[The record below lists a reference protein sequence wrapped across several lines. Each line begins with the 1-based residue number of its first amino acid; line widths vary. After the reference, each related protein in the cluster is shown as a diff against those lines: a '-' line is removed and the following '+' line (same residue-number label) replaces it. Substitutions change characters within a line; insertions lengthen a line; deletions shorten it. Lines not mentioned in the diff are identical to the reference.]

1 MVAGRNTGPETEE
14 EAMSDKI
21 WVVYTIIEKP
31 GFDKSFWVR
40 IGRAFVNRDGSYN
53 LMLDAL
59 PITGKLHLRQEVP
72 RWNSRSEE
80 RPAEEEQSV
89 AL

>member
-1 MVAGRNTGPETEE
+1 
-14 EAMSDKI
+14 MSEKI

-40 IGRAFVNRDGSYN
+40 IGRAFVNRDGSFN
-53 LMLDAL
+53 LNLDAL
-59 PITGKLHLRQEVP
+59 PVNGKLHLREEVP
-72 RWNSRSEE
+72 RWASREADRSSDQQ
-80 RPAEEEQSV
+80 AEEQRV